1 MGNYTLNQLRTSL
14 GGNKMTQELVEQ
26 DDLNLT
32 KEEKKA
38 VYEIIKRDLS
48 VPEAAMLEVMN
59 SEHCSYKSSRPV
71 LPLFPTEGPRVI
83 CGPGEDAGVVD
94 IGDGLALV
102 FKLESHNHPS
112 ALDPFNGAAT
122 GIGGIIRDI
131 LCMGARPIG
140 LLDSFRFGS
149 LSDPHTKWL
158 LKWVTK
164 GVGNYGNCVGISN
177 AGGEIEFDPSFQI
190 NCLINV
196 GCFGIMRKEELA
208 LSKATIPGDR
218 LILLGGST
226 GRDGIGGAS
235 FASKNITEESESDR
249 GAVQIGDPYM
259 KKLIIEATLEV
270 IQAGLID
277 GLKDLGAAGVTCSI
291 SETADAGGTGTEI
304 DLGKMRIRE
313 NDMEAWEILISESQE
328 RMFFV
333 VSPKNAPKVAEIFE
347 KYELP
352 YEDLGIV
359 TESGKC
365 VVYYKG
371 EKIVDLP
378 AQLLTKPP
386 AANRKSKYPK
396 YLNKLDQKWLPKEPA
411 VEEYNKIARTIMAS
425 DNIISRE
432 WVYRQYDTE
441 VGLYSVLKSGQADAG
456 VFRLEEFN
464 SKKGVAVTFDGNSS
478 QCYLDPYN
486 GAASLMMEACSNV
499 AAVGAMPIAFTDCL
513 NFGNPEHPEVFW
525 TFEKVV
531 EGLAD
536 LAKALGI
543 PCVGGNVSFYNHDEV
558 NNVAVKPS
566 PVIFASGLIEDVKKA
581 INYSFKKPKERILL
595 IGETKTEIGG
605 SEYAKVMYNSDDGK
619 VPKTD
624 FVKAKTIL
632 TKIVDT
638 INDELATACHDLSKG
653 GLFVALVEM
662 AMAGDLG
669 FDVNTLRIPS
679 ESKREDMQLFSEST
693 GRFLMTCTDEN
704 LEKIISKFASE
715 EIPATLIGEVTE
727 EKKIIIKSKETT
739 LIDLPLDEIKHTW
752 KMRMEEEME
761 GKK

>member
-1 MGNYTLNQLRTSL
+1 MEQ
-14 GGNKMTQELVEQ
+14 KIVQEKEI
-26 DDLNLT
+26 NLT
-32 KEEKKA
+32 EKEKEVVFK
-38 VYEIIKRDLS
+38 VLKRDLT

-71 LPLFPTEGPRVI
+71 LPKFPTEGPRVI

-140 LLDSFRFGS
+140 LLDSFRFGN
-149 LSDPHTKWL
+149 LADPHTKWL
-158 LKWVTK
+158 LKWITK
-164 GVGNYGNCVGISN
+164 GVGNYGNCVGIAN

-196 GCFGIMRKEELA
+196 GCFGVMRKDELA
-208 LSKATIPGDR
+208 LSVATTPGDR

-259 KKLIIEATLEV
+259 KKLIIEATLDA
-270 IQAGLID
+270 IRAGVVE

-304 DLGKMRIRE
+304 DLGKIRIRE
-313 NDMEAWEILISESQE
+313 DDMEAWEILVSESQE

-333 VSPKNAPKVAEIFE
+333 VKAENVSKIGEIFN

-352 YEDLGIV
+352 WEDIGVV
-359 TESGKC
+359 TDTGKC
-365 VVYYKG
+365 VVNYKG
-371 EKIVDLP
+371 LPIVDLP
-378 AQLLTKPP
+378 AHLLTKPP
-386 AANRKSKYPK
+386 AANRKAKHPK
-396 YLNKLDQKWLPKEPA
+396 YLSKLDQKWLPKEPKNN
-411 VEEYNKIARTIMAS
+411 EFNGICRTIMAS

-441 VGLYSVLKSGQADAG
+441 VGLYSTIKSGQADAG
-456 VFRLEEFN
+456 VFRLSEFG
-464 SKKGVAVTFDGNSS
+464 SKKGIAVTFDGNSS
-478 QCYLDPYN
+478 HCYLDPYN
-486 GAASLMMEACSNV
+486 GGAGLMMEACSNV
-499 AAVGAMPIAFTDCL
+499 AAVGAEPIAFTDCL
-513 NFGNPEHPEVFW
+513 NFGNPEHPDVFW

-531 EGLAD
+531 EGIAD
-536 LAKALGI
+536 AAKALNI

-558 NNVAVKPS
+558 RNVAVKPS
-566 PVIFASGLIEDVKKA
+566 PVLFVSGLLDDVTKA
-581 INYSFKKPKERILL
+581 VDIKFKSVGEYILL

-605 SEYAKVMYNSDDGK
+605 SEYTKVIHKSDNGR
-619 VPKTD
+619 VPKVD
-624 FVKAKTIL
+624 FAKAKGIL
-632 TKIVDT
+632 TDVVSI
-638 INDELATACHDLSKG
+638 INEGLVTACHDLSKG
-653 GLFVALVEM
+653 GLFVALTDM
-662 AMAGDLG
+662 AIAGDLG
-669 FDVNTLRIPS
+669 YKVNL
-679 ESKREDMQLFSEST
+679 KRVPADTERTDIKLFSESHA
-693 GRFLMTCTDEN
+693 RFLITTTNEN
-704 LEKIISKFASE
+704 LEKIIAKFAEE
-715 EIPATLIGEVTE
+715 EIPATLIGEVVSE
-727 EKKIIIKSKETT
+727 QRIQIDNNNVETI
-739 LIDLPLDEIKHTW
+739 IDLSLPEIKAVW
-752 KMRMEEEME
+752 KTRMEEEME
-761 GKK
+761 GTKEKN

>member
-1 MGNYTLNQLRTSL
+1 MSQ
-14 GGNKMTQELVEQ
+14 QEYILK
-26 DDLNLT
+26 DKINLT
-32 KEEKKA
+32 EEEKEA
-38 VYEIIKRDLS
+38 VYSVLKRDLTLS
-48 VPEAAMLEVMN
+48 EAAMLEVMN

-71 LPLFPTEGPRVI
+71 LPKLPTEGPRVI

-112 ALDPFNGAAT
+112 ALDPYNGSAT

-140 LLDSFRFGS
+140 LLDSFRLGK

-164 GVGNYGNCVGISN
+164 GVGSYGNCVGIAN
-177 AGGEIEFDPSFQI
+177 AGGDIEFDPSFQI

-196 GCFGIMRKEELA
+196 GCFGVMRKEELA
-208 LSKATIPGDR
+208 HSRANTPGDK

-259 KKLIIEATLEV
+259 KKLIIEATLEA
-270 IQAGLID
+270 IKKGLVE

-291 SETADAGGTGTEI
+291 SETADMGGTGTEI
-304 DLGKMRIRE
+304 NLENIRLRE
-313 NDMEAWEILISESQE
+313 SDMAPWEILISESQE

-333 VSPKNAPKVAEIFE
+333 VKPENIEKIGAVFS

-352 YEDLGIV
+352 YEILGEV

-365 VVYYKG
+365 VVKYKG
-371 EKIVDLP
+371 QTIVDLP
-378 AQLLTKPP
+378 AHLLTKPP
-386 AANRKSKYPK
+386 AADRKASYPK
-396 YLNKLDQKWLPKEPA
+396 YLSALNGKWLPKEP
-411 VEEYNKIARTIMAS
+411 KINEFNDICRKIMSS
-425 DNIISRE
+425 DNMISRS

-441 VGLYSVLKSGQADAG
+441 IGLHSVVKSGQGDAG
-456 VFRLEEFN
+456 VFRLSEFN
-464 SKKGVAVTFDGNSS
+464 SKRGVAVTFDGNSQ

-486 GAASLMMEACSNV
+486 GGAGILMESCSNI
-499 AAVGAMPIAFTDCL
+499 AAVGAEPIAFTDCL
-513 NFGNPEHPEVFW
+513 NFGNPEHPQVFW

-531 EGLAD
+531 EGLGDA
-536 LAKALGI
+536 ARALDV

-558 NNVAVKPS
+558 NDIAVKPS
-566 PVIFASGLIEDVKKA
+566 PVIFAAGLLEDVSKA
-581 INYSFKKPKERILL
+581 VNAKFKEADEFIIL

-605 SEYAKVMYNSDDGK
+605 SEYSTVIHQKDDGI
-619 VPKTD
+619 VPKVD
-624 FVKAKTIL
+624 FARVKTLL
-632 TKIVDT
+632 TKVVYVIKSGLV
-638 INDELATACHDLSKG
+638 TASHDISKG
-653 GLFVALVEM
+653 GLFAALTEM
-662 AMAGDLG
+662 AILGDLG
-669 FDVNTLRIPS
+669 YQINTNRIVADT
-679 ESKREDMQLFSEST
+679 ERLDILLFSESL
-693 GRFLMTCTDEN
+693 GRFIFTAKEEN
-704 LEKIISKFASE
+704 IEEIISIFAE
-715 EIPATLIGEVTE
+715 DEISASFIGRVTQ
-727 EKKIIIKSKETT
+727 EKKLVIENNDNQSIVNLS
-739 LIDLPLDEIKHTW
+739 LDEVKHVW
-752 KMRMEEEME
+752 KNRMEEEME